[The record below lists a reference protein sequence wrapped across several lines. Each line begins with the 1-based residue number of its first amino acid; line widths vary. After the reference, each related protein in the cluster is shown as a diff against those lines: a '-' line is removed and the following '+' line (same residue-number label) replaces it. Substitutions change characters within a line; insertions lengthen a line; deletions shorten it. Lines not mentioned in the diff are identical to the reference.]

1 MKNKVSIE
9 TERYDSI
16 IGGVKAAATDCIL
29 NDNDF
34 LAYED
39 TKGTA
44 IADFLSHRADRV
56 CELTKKYQMQSS
68 EILVGRLNQLKEDI
82 VETDRAAAEN
92 IRVRR
97 GMNNIEQ

>member
-16 IGGVKAAATDCIL
+16 VGGIKAAATDCTL

-34 LAYED
+34 LAYEN
-39 TKGTA
+39 TKGTT
-44 IADFLSHRADRV
+44 IAEFLSHRADRV

-68 EILVGRLNQLKEDI
+68 EILVDRLNQLKEDI
-82 VETDRAAAEN
+82 VETDIAAAEN

>member
-16 IGGVKAAATDCIL
+16 VGGIKAAATDCTL

-44 IADFLSHRADRV
+44 IAEFLSHRADRV
-56 CELTKKYQMQSS
+56 FELTKKYQMQSS
-68 EILVGRLNQLKEDI
+68 EILVDRLNQLKEDI